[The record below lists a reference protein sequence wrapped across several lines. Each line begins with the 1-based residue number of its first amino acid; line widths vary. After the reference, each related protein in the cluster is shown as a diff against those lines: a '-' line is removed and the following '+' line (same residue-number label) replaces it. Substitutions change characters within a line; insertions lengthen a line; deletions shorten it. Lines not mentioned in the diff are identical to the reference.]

1 MVVVLERLKI
11 YVKVYKRNTM
21 STKRKGVHSK
31 LTLDQ
36 MADCIVAKFGIP
48 YIEDSSNTKLL
59 QDIKEWYKKLSE
71 EDAIT
76 VRDKVRLMIPERLG
90 GRSFLRLTELA
101 TGKLTP
107 QNKRYNASDKE
118 VGANK
123 AADLIT
129 NNKQLALDID
139 LDNLE

>member
-1 MVVVLERLKI
+1 MATRRE
-11 YVKVYKRNTM
+11 
-21 STKRKGVHSK
+21 GVNSK

-36 MADCIVAKFGIP
+36 LADCIVAKLGII
-48 YIEDSSNTKLL
+48 YIEDSSDSSLL
-59 QDIKEWYKKLSE
+59 QIVKEHYKKLNES
-71 EDAIT
+71 DSII
-76 VRDKVRLMIPERLG
+76 VRDKVRLMIPERSG
-90 GRSFLRLTELA
+90 GKSFLQLNELA
-101 TGKLTP
+101 TGKITP